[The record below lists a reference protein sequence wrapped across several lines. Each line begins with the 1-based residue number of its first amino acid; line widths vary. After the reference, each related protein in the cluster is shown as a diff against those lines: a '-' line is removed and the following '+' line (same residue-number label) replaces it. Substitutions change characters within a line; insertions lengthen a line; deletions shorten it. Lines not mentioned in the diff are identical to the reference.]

1 MDNNG
6 SMGQPWGIAFSQTG
20 MWAVTDA
27 SKHCIYV
34 FDEQDNN
41 YLAFKVVSHG
51 NANGWLYSPYGV
63 GFDSDNNLHSVI
75 MDCNTMWYI
84 KLIIT
89 RFFRA
94 KLQ

>member
-1 MDNNG
+1 
-6 SMGQPWGIAFSQTG
+6 MGQPWGIAFSQTG

-75 MDCNTMWYI
+75 MDCNTM
-84 KLIIT
+84 
-89 RFFRA
+89 
-94 KLQ
+94 